1 MVLFFSIFFTVYT
14 ALNYYIFIRGWQAL
28 ASYAYLRPY
37 YIIVFAIVAYGYVFS
52 KLLYKILPPLV
63 YDIWLGIGAIW
74 FAFIVYFILTLL
86 LIDIIRLFDSWFHF
100 LPAFI
105 KADYELTKKITAVI
119 VITVTGL
126 IVLLGNLNKRDI
138 TVKTLD
144 LQLPKGNGKLSEI
157 NIVAASD
164 LHLSPIDGERLL
176 SKIIDKMESLNPDI
190 ILLAG
195 DIVDDKAEI
204 LEQRKIGES
213 FKRLNPKYGIFTI
226 NGNHEFINGV
236 DASVEYAEHLGMK
249 VLRDDYILVDSS
261 FYVIGREDSTMFQFI
276 GRHRKSLKQIIETIE
291 TSYPMILL
299 DHTPYKLE
307 EAQKNNIALQLS
319 GHTHHGQIW
328 PANIITSMI
337 YEISWGY
344 KKKGNTNF
352 YVTSGAGTWGPP
364 VRTGSKSEIVNIKIK
379 FEN

>member
-1 MVLFFSIFFTVYT
+1 MILFFSIFFTVYT

-37 YIIVFAIVAYGYVFS
+37 YIIVFVIVAYGYVFS

-74 FAFIVYFILTLL
+74 FAFLVYFILTLL
-86 LIDIIRLFDSWFHF
+86 LIDVIRLFDSWFHF
-100 LPAFI
+100 LPAYI
-105 KADYELTKKITAVI
+105 KTDYELTKKITAAI
-119 VITVTGL
+119 VIAVAGF

-176 SKIIDKMESLNPDI
+176 SKIINKMESLNPDI

-213 FKRLNPKYGIFTI
+213 FKRLSPKYGIFTI
-226 NGNHEFINGV
+226 SGNHEFINGV

-261 FYVIGREDSTMFQFI
+261 FYVVGREDSTMFQFT
-276 GRHRKSLKQIIETIE
+276 GRHRKSLKQIIETME
-291 TSYPMILL
+291 TSYPIILL
-299 DHTPYKLE
+299 DHTPYKLD
-307 EAQKNNIALQLS
+307 EARTNNISLQLS

-328 PANIITSMI
+328 PANIITNMI
-337 YEISWGY
+337 YEVSWGY
-344 KKKGNTNF
+344 LKKGKTHY